1 MKKLLFFTLPLFFVF
16 LAAGG
21 VIYFFYFFEFGE
33 GVKTGELNYV
43 VRKGYIFKTY
53 EGKMIQTGFKSSQS
67 AIQSN
72 EFVFSIED
80 EEMAR
85 KLMEMGG
92 ENIDLYYKEY
102 KRALP
107 WRGNSNYVVDSFVV
121 RGRQNYM
128 QPYEQLPPI
137 LPMETTPS
145 TPGTSL

>member
-1 MKKLLFFTLPLFFVF
+1 MRKLLFFTLPLFFVF
-16 LAAGG
+16 LVVGG

-72 EFVFSIED
+72 EFIFSIED

-121 RGRQNYM
+121 RGRQNHL

>member
-1 MKKLLFFTLPLFFVF
+1 MTTSRTSAQL
-16 LAAGG
+16 
-21 VIYFFYFFEFGE
+21 FFYFFEFGE

-72 EFVFSIED
+72 EFIFSIED

-121 RGRQNYM
+121 RGRQNHL